1 LGNPVYLQELW
12 VILKRKLLTI
22 SKQTASLVK
31 RNSKYEAYF
40 EATLFCKKEFLN
52 AGTNCQ

>member
-1 LGNPVYLQELW
+1 LQELW
-12 VILKRKLLTI
+12 VILKRKLTI

-40 EATLFCKKEFLN
+40 EATLLCKKEILN
-52 AGTNCQ
+52 AGTNCH